1 MLRIY
6 PFIIETL
13 KLTAP
18 IVGEIAKRD
27 ADLARQMRRAASSIA
42 LNTAEAWGSAGGNE
56 RLRFRSAHSS
66 TQEVR
71 ACLDVA
77 EALAYVDAVDEG
89 LRDRFDR
96 IAATLY
102 RLAT

>member
-1 MLRIY
+1 MLEIY

-13 KLTAP
+13 KLL
-18 IVGEIAKRD
+18 VSVVREIAGHD
-27 ADLARQMRRAASSIA
+27 PDLARQLRRAGSSIA
-42 LNTAEAWGSAGGNE
+42 LNTAEGIGGHGGNE
-56 RLRFRSAHSS
+56 RLRFRTALGSN
-66 TQEVR
+66 QEVR

-77 EALAYVDAVDEG
+77 EAWGYVDAIDPA

-102 RLAT
+102 KLAR

>member
-13 KLTAP
+13 RLLEP
-18 IVGEIAKRD
+18 VLREIARHD
-27 ADLARQMRRAASSIA
+27 PDLARQGRRAATSIA
-42 LNTAEAWGSAGGNE
+42 LNTAEGYGNMDGN
-56 RLRFRSAHSS
+56 RRSRYRTALGS
-66 TQEVR
+66 TQEIK

-77 EALAYVDAVDEG
+77 RALGYVEVDG
-89 LRDRFDR
+89 DLRDRFDR
-96 IAATLY
+96 IAATMY

>member
-13 KLTAP
+13 KLCAP
-18 IVGEIAKRD
+18 VLREIGRCD
-27 ADLARQMRRAASSIA
+27 IDLARQMRRAASSIA
-42 LNTAEAWGSAGGNE
+42 LNTAEAVGSSGGNQ
-56 RLRFRSAHSS
+56 RLRFRTALGS

-77 EALAYVDAVDEG
+77 EALAYVDAVDAS